1 MAVDDFIYSSRCMP
15 SPEPQTCL
23 PLFPA
28 FLYITCFFS
37 TFGSFGPFST
47 PDTSRPS
54 TASKTAP
61 SSMGRC
67 LKRPGGASVGP
78 AVAFSGVSWMEN
90 LIEAQSLPDWEAD
103 GRDQDLEHKDVV
115 FLRHAKNDLRSFWII
130 KTMQNLPILYFFGNP
145 WRGSTSGHR
154 FGGFDAGMGSLFA
167 GLRPA

>member
-1 MAVDDFIYSSRCMP
+1 MSSTVPCF
-15 SPEPQTCL
+15 SL
-23 PLFPA
+23 YHLF
-28 FLYITCFFS
+28 LS

-130 KTMQNLPILYFFGNP
+130 KTMQNLLYCTSLAIHGAV
-145 WRGSTSGHR
+145 RHRDIDLGASTPEWEACSP
-154 FGGFDAGMGSLFA
+154 GFDR
-167 GLRPA
+167 LRDGKTADQSQNDTDRGVPPT